1 MRRKTPLILIIVA
14 VIGVLGLIGYYN
26 LHTGRTASRLG
37 GKEHRQILS
46 VENMETFISI
56 SFSKKDDSTVK
67 DITFLAADGYHYTKE
82 FKDVSPL
89 EGVIRWIP
97 HGEESSAVRTRAISR
112 WTGKAV
118 HMELP
123 DDFNRMLGVDVD
135 SENGSKNVTY
145 RSTDGNIYSKEY
157 RDGWIDRK
165 FQGWIEVKSK

>member
-1 MRRKTPLILIIVA
+1 MRKKMPIVLIAVV
-14 VIGVLGLIGYYN
+14 VIGVLGLIAYYN

-37 GKEHRQILS
+37 GKEQRQVLS
-46 VENMETFISI
+46 VENMDSFVSI
-56 SFSKKDDSTVK
+56 SFSKKDGSTVK
-67 DITFLAADGYHYTKE
+67 DVTFMAADGYYYTKE

-89 EGVIRWIP
+89 EGVIRWVP
-97 HGEESSAVRTRAISR
+97 HDEDGSSVRTRAISR

-123 DDFNRMLGVDVD
+123 DDFDRMLGVDVD
-135 SENGSKNVTY
+135 SENGSKNMTY